1 MYFWLKSYKRSTDK
15 DRIQRYTHLMWVGL
29 FSLCTTQFVF
39 CPACRSSK
47 TSSFQNFPLWY
58 SYITYTASP
67 LKREKRG
74 YKKGQIIKQKTTGY
88 SNILSAFTC
97 NWTGWD
103 LHPFLPVVCCL
114 SPGVLGDLLDGWC
127 AAAQRGTY
135 GYPAVPF
142 LVVYWTVLLHQ
153 LPMWKQP

>member
-1 MYFWLKSYKRSTDK
+1 
-15 DRIQRYTHLMWVGL
+15 MWVGL
-29 FSLCTTQFVF
+29 FSRCTTQFVF
-39 CPACRSSK
+39 CPACHSSK
-47 TSSFQNFPLWY
+47 TSSSQNFLLSY
-58 SYITYTASP
+58 SHITCTASP

-74 YKKGQIIKQKTTGY
+74 YKKGQTIKQQTTGY

-103 LHPFLPVVCCL
+103 LRQFLPVACCL

-127 AAAQRGTY
+127 AAAQQGTY

-142 LVVYWTVLLHQ
+142 LVVY
-153 LPMWKQP
+153 